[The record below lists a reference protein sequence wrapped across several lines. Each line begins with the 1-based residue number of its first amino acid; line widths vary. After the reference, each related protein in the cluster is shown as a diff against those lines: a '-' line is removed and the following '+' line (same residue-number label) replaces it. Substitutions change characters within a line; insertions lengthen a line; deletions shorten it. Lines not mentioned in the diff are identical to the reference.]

1 MLSLV
6 SIVGYVVGYV
16 KSRMTIRFKN
26 DIINRHRSD
35 FRGGQKRVYT
45 SFKFRKDTRYKGLYL
60 CEYPNGD
67 KHFIIKYYLSGHR
80 KKKKIF
86 AIGKFNLHHDK
97 NGKAIFGTQQC
108 EERLFKIVEEHT
120 NNKGLWFKDPQQTIV
135 YNKVKVSLTIRELIE
150 VYCKKGFPK
159 MGSLAKFGAH
169 SIRAKARILIGY
181 NWRVKHLEYDNDDL
195 GDGFIRFRPYLKERK
210 SAPKDWTELFKR
222 YPSGK
227 FILHGRKLNPFGV
240 TSIYDA
246 ELNKIKH

>member
-1 MLSLV
+1 MLSLI

-16 KSRMTIRFKN
+16 ASRMTIRFKN
-26 DIINRHRSD
+26 DIINKHRSD

-86 AIGKFNLHHDK
+86 AIGKFNPHHDK

-135 YNKVKVSLTIRELIE
+135 YNKVKVSLTIGELIE
-150 VYCKKGFPK
+150 VYCKKGL
-159 MGSLAKFGAH
+159 ST
-169 SIRAKARILIGY
+169 S
-181 NWRVKHLEYDNDDL
+181 
-195 GDGFIRFRPYLKERK
+195 KE
-210 SAPKDWTELFKR
+210 KR
-222 YPSGK
+222 C
-227 FILHGRKLNPFGV
+227 
-240 TSIYDA
+240 
-246 ELNKIKH
+246 